1 MQNNYITDY
10 IESKGF
16 TVQECYKPAKKEVP
30 ANMRH
35 RYSTYEEYEEALHD
49 FLNGLWSMRIVLA
62 AIVVIVGANMLVSIL
77 NSNMMKTIEE
87 RNTRME
93 KLINE
98 M

>member
-1 MQNNYITDY
+1 
-10 IESKGF
+10 
-16 TVQECYKPAKKEVP
+16 
-30 ANMRH
+30 
-35 RYSTYEEYEEALHD
+35 
-49 FLNGLWSMRIVLA
+49 MRIVLA
-62 AIVVIVGANMLVSIL
+62 GIVVIVGANMLVSIL